1 MSLPMPWDHVRRTSI
16 VLEMQPS
23 SGPTSTQA
31 ETQEQ
36 PKVEEQLESQE
47 KLPERPLSKRRMYLI
62 VATVACITFVN
73 STLSGLMTVSLPTIA
88 RDIHLPDSLQL
99 LDSIPRPRIQADSSF
114 FAVLWPPAVSSL
126 SCGCTLLAFGSIA
139 DVVGGRKIYLLGMFL
154 ITGTTIACGLSRN
167 GLELILFRTTQGLA
181 MALCLPS
188 SVLLITS
195 NIPHGENQN
204 IAFAC
209 LCAGQPVGFGFGLII
224 GGLFIEELTWRYGY
238 YLTGALT
245 FAIFIGA
252 IFALPVDSAES
263 QPISRILFRIRRDI
277 DWIGCLLLSACNGIL
292 LYLFSVLASGT
303 HNFVTATSLSL
314 TVVAI
319 LIIPAF
325 VLWVRKQER
334 LGQKAIIPPSL
345 WGNKV
350 FASLCFIVFIVW
362 GCFNATQYFISLY
375 FQLVQ
380 GLSAIQTSLRFLP
393 QAFMGLGTSLLTG
406 WLVKY
411 VPAAILIVCSAII
424 TAVCP
429 IIMATLDP
437 TWSYWRSSFFAL
449 TCIPICADVLF
460 TVASLLTVSLFPD
473 DHGLAGGVFNT
484 ISNIGNSVGLAAAA
498 VIAASVTKADLE
510 GSHPKDPID
519 ALRSGYRASFLAC
532 AASNVFVLIAAY
544 YGLRNV
550 GKVGI
555 KN

>member
-1 MSLPMPWDHVRRTSI
+1 MSIPVHWAHGRRVSI
-16 VLEMQPS
+16 VSEMQPS
-23 SGPTSTQA
+23 TGPPSTQT
-31 ETQEQ
+31 ELQEES
-36 PKVEEQLESQE
+36 KAEEQREPHAE
-47 KLPERPLSKRRMYLI
+47 LPKRPISKRRMYLI
-62 VATVACITFVN
+62 VATVAFITFVN

-88 RDIHLPDSLQL
+88 RDIDLPDSLL
-99 LDSIPRPRIQADSSF
+99 
-114 FAVLWPPAVSSL
+114 LWPPAVSSL
-126 SCGCTLLAFGSIA
+126 SCGCTLLAFGSIS
-139 DVVGGRKIYLLGMFL
+139 DVVGGRRIYLLGMFL
-154 ITGTTIACGLSRN
+154 LTGTTIACGLSRN
-167 GLELILFRTTQGLA
+167 AVDLILFRTAQGLA

-195 NIPHGENQN
+195 NIPHGEHHN

-209 LCAGQPVGFGFGLII
+209 LGAGQPVGFGFGLII
-224 GGLFIEELTWRYGY
+224 GGIFIEERTWRYGY
-238 YLTGALT
+238 YLAGGLT
-245 FAIFIGA
+245 FAIFLSA
-252 IFALPVDSAES
+252 IFALPADPAES
-263 QPISRILFRIRRDI
+263 QPISTILTRIRREI
-277 DWIGCLLLSACNGIL
+277 DWIGCLLLSVCNGIF
-292 LYLFSVLASGT
+292 LYLFSVLASDT
-303 HNFVTATSLSL
+303 HNFVTPTYLSL

-350 FASLCFIVFIVW
+350 FATLCFIVFIVW

-375 FQLVQ
+375 FQLIQ

-393 QAFMGLGTSLLTG
+393 QAVIGLGISLLTG

-411 VPAAILIVCSAII
+411 VPAAILVLCSAII

-429 IIMATLDP
+429 ILMTTIDP

-449 TCIPICADVLF
+449 ICIPICADVLF
-460 TVASLLTVSLFPD
+460 TVANLLIISLFPD

-484 ISNIGNSVGLAAAA
+484 VSNIGNSVGLAVAA
-498 VIAASVTKADLE
+498 VIAASVTKAE
-510 GSHPKDPID
+510 SGGNHPKGPID
-519 ALRSGYRASFLAC
+519 ALMSGYRASFLAC
-532 AASNVFVLIAAY
+532 VVSNVFVLIGVY

-550 GKVGI
+550 GKVGV